1 MKSKYLILTTCV
13 ISVLLL
19 LSFVGDIRAQIS
31 CTEDADCDDQLFC
44 TGTETCIDGTCAA
57 VSACPPAIDG
67 CVTRGFSCDEE
78 NDMCID
84 FADDSLCAEGEFCDI
99 YTGDCLQ
106 IQIQC
111 TEDADCNDG
120 VFCNGTEF
128 CSEGFCV
135 AVSACQPFIDG
146 CVTRGFSCDEENDM
160 CLDFADN
167 SLCNVGQICD
177 VESGD
182 CVATTFTC
190 GMAQLIVQEA
200 VASGGPYKNHGQMV
214 KTAAHAANPYL
225 YEGAISEECHSCIVS
240 QFARRIPIEQQEVC
254 E

>member
-1 MKSKYLILTTCV
+1 MKSKYFILTMCV

-19 LSFVGDIRAQIS
+19 LSFVGDVRAQIS

-44 TGTETCIDGTCAA
+44 TGTEMCIDGTCAA

-84 FADDSLCAEGEFCDI
+84 FADDSLCAEGEICDI
-99 YTGDCLQ
+99 
-106 IQIQC
+106 
-111 TEDADCNDG
+111 
-120 VFCNGTEF
+120 
-128 CSEGFCV
+128 
-135 AVSACQPFIDG
+135 
-146 CVTRGFSCDEENDM
+146 
-160 CLDFADN
+160 
-167 SLCNVGQICD
+167 
-177 VESGD
+177 ESGA
-182 CVATTFTC
+182 CIEATFTC

-200 VASGGPYKNHGQMV
+200 VASGGPYRNHGQMV

>member
-1 MKSKYLILTTCV
+1 MKSKYFILTMCV

-19 LSFVGDIRAQIS
+19 LSFVGDVRAQIS

-44 TGTETCIDGTCAA
+44 TGTEMCIDGTCAA

-67 CVTRGFSCDEE
+67 CVMRGFSCNEE

-99 YTGDCLQ
+99 NTGDCLQ

-111 TEDADCNDG
+111 TEDADCDDG
-120 VFCNGTEF
+120 IFCNGTEF

-135 AVSACQPFIDG
+135 AVSACPPHIDG
-146 CVTRGFSCDEENDM
+146 CVTRGGFCDEINDQ
-160 CLDFADN
+160 CLDVANDA
-167 SLCNVGQICD
+167 LCNAGQTCD
-177 VESGD
+177 VITGE
-182 CVATTFTC
+182 CLTACRVAQKA
-190 GMAQLIVQEA
+190 AQDA
-200 VASGGPYKNHGQMV
+200 VTSGGPYKNHGQMV
-214 KTAAHAANPYL
+214 KTAAHAANPFL
-225 YEGAISEECHSCIVS
+225 YEGAISEECHGCIVS
-240 QFARRIPIEQQEVC
+240 QFARRIPIEQQAVC